1 MDAITARR
9 RTIRR
14 RFLPSLAVPIFRKSR
29 LPRRRFGIVFRQL
42 DRQRA
47 SPVDAAT
54 GIEIGGEFRFLGSV
68 EYTFPLTADDMLKG
82 VVFVDY
88 GTTEENIEI
97 NANNYRVAPGVGLRI
112 SIPAMGPA
120 PLALDLAVPIAH
132 ADGDD
137 IQNFSFF
144 FGFGR

>member
-1 MDAITARR
+1 MRGFDFRGA
-9 RTIRR
+9 
-14 RFLPSLAVPIFRKSR
+14 SPID
-29 LPRRRFGIVFRQL
+29 PGTGIVL
-42 DRQRA
+42 
-47 SPVDAAT
+47 
-54 GIEIGGEFRFLGSV
+54 GGEFRFLGSV
-68 EYTFPLTADDMLKG
+68 EYMFPLTADDMLKG
-82 VVFVDY
+82 VVFCDY

-97 NANNYRVAPGVGLRI
+97 NSNNYRVAPGAGLRI

-120 PLALDLAVPIAH
+120 PLALDLAFPVAH